1 MALGGE
7 RRVLQGHR
15 QRVVTRQG
23 LCRTLAHDLLGPNL
37 LATES
42 NILECEDSLELFA
55 VLLFC

>member
-1 MALGGE
+1 M
-7 RRVLQGHR
+7 LQGHR